1 MKVRT
6 FKIKGNEMT
15 SVEAKTEL
23 KKKGYS
29 IRTIYTPNED
39 KIDIHILKC
48 DNMVNWCK
56 GYTDDCEEY
65 LIEVNK
71 RLE

>member
-1 MKVRT
+1 MDVLISENQLPKNAGVVVVILNNYDE
-6 FKIKGNEMT
+6 FYQ
-15 SVEAKTEL
+15 VL
-23 KKKGYS
+23 DYS
-29 IRTIYTPNED
+29 F
-39 KIDIHILKC
+39 HILKC

>member
-23 KKKGYS
+23 KKKQIS
-29 IRTIYTPNED
+29 MI
-39 KIDIHILKC
+39 K
-48 DNMVNWCK
+48 
-56 GYTDDCEEY
+56 
-65 LIEVNK
+65 
-71 RLE
+71 

>member
-1 MKVRT
+1 MQT
-6 FKIKGNEMT
+6 LA
-15 SVEAKTEL
+15 EAKTEL

-39 KIDIHILKC
+39 KIYIHILKGH
-48 DNMVNWCK
+48 DTVNWCK
-56 GYTDDCEEY
+56 DYTDNCEEY

-71 RLE
+71 KLK